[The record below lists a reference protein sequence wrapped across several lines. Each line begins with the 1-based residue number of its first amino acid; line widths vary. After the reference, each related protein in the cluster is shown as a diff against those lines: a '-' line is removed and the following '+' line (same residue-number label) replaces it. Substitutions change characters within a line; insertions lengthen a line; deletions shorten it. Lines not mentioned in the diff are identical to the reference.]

1 MFPRG
6 LTDMSFRNVAIVY
19 RKELTE
25 ALRDRRTL
33 ISTLLVPLVLFPILT
48 AGLGAAIATLVGK
61 AKEEVPEVMIIG
73 GSDSPQV
80 LEGLQKLD
88 KIKVVP
94 LAANWK
100 DQIVNKEIR
109 AAVEIPYGFQNDLS
123 DQKLATVKIYIYE
136 GEMKSSFAADRV
148 EDYLKNYRDSL
159 VKDRLAAKNLP
170 EGTLKPFNI
179 KQQNVA
185 PPEKLG
191 GAAFGGV
198 IGYMV
203 ILLCFT
209 GSMYPGID
217 LTAGEKERGTMETIL
232 SSPISRLHL
241 VLGKFFLVL
250 TASLV
255 TAALSVSSM
264 GISFWALERFHAFD
278 QAGSDAAQMQL
289 RIGWQTVLSVF
300 IMVLPLAVLFSAL
313 VMTIALFAKSYK
325 EAQSYITP
333 LMMLVIIP
341 AVAAM
346 LPVDLNAKL
355 ALVPILNASLL
366 CKELVT
372 GTYHWNY
379 IAVIFFST
387 CVYAAAALFLAVKMF
402 QREEV
407 LFRS

>member
-1 MFPRG
+1 
-6 LTDMSFRNVAIVY
+6 MSFRNVGVVY
-19 RKELTE
+19 RKELAE

-48 AGLGAAIATLVGK
+48 AGLGAAIAALVGK
-61 AKEEVPEVMIIG
+61 AKEEVPEVMILG
-73 GSDSPQV
+73 GDDSPQIV
-80 LEGLQKLD
+80 AGLKGLD

-94 LAANWK
+94 TAANWK
-100 DQIVNKEIR
+100 DQIANKEVR
-109 AAVEIPYGFQNDLS
+109 AAVEIPLGFERDVAE
-123 DQKLATVKIYIYE
+123 QKASTVKIYIYS

-148 EDYLKNYRDSL
+148 ENYLKNFRDGVVRERL
-159 VKDRLAAKNLP
+159 VAKNLP
-170 EGTLKPFNI
+170 ESTLTPFSI

-185 PPEKLG
+185 PPEKV
-191 GAAFGGV
+191 GATAFGGV

-209 GSMYPGID
+209 GGMYPGID

-241 VLGKFFLVL
+241 VLGKFLLVL
-250 TASLV
+250 TASLT
-255 TAALSVSSM
+255 TAALSVTSM
-264 GISFWALERFHAFD
+264 GVSFWVLEKFHAFD
-278 QAGSDAAQMQL
+278 RAGGDASELQMH
-289 RIGWQTVLSVF
+289 IGWPTVLSVF
-300 IMVLPLAVLFSAL
+300 VMVLPLAVLFSAAI
-313 VMTIALFAKSYK
+313 MTVALFAKSYK

-333 LMMLVIIP
+333 IMMLVIIP

-346 LPVDLNAKL
+346 LPIDLNAKL

-372 GTYHWNY
+372 GTYHWNF
-379 IAVIFFST
+379 IAIIFLST
-387 CVYAAAALFLAVKMF
+387 CIYAGAALFVAVKMF